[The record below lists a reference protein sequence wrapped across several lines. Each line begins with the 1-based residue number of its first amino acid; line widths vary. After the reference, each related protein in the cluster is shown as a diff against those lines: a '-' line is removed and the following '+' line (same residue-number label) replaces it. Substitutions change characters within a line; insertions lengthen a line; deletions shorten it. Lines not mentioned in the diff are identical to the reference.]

1 MSDLIPEELLEILQ
15 AARDGKWHGRV
26 ELHLRDGEVETVTP
40 VRTIRVQKQS
50 AVGPICPA
58 RGCGA
63 KMASQDYSNLWIC
76 PRPGCNTKRTRSQLR
91 AQGIAVPTSGPT
103 SG

>member
-26 ELHLRDGEVETVTP
+26 ELHIQEGEVQSITP
-40 VRTIRVQKQS
+40 VRTIRVRKKS

-58 RGCGA
+58 KGCGT
-63 KMASQDYSNLWIC
+63 KMIGQDYSNLWIC
-76 PRPGCNTKRTRSQLR
+76 PREGCNTKRTRSQLR
-91 AQGIAVPTSGPT
+91 AQGVVVPTTG
-103 SG
+103 